1 MIILATV
8 DIDHKKV
15 IFPKNKQ
22 TARGVTLNIIF
33 KILSSI
39 TEKIARKAYV
49 EFCDGKCHWA
59 DVLTEIKGFDA
70 ENRLVYKKNIAGVW
84 KYNHTGHKLIAS
96 SKDVG
101 VTTITTIYSDDG
113 QRTIYESE
121 DYDGSV
127 QQETW
132 FEYNAQNKLIKKKT
146 VNMYNAHSSAWTF
159 VDYEYNQNGVLEKTI
174 ETSEKDGKKDE
185 GYIKTFYNEK
195 GLEIRSDEY
204 MVDPLNFFTYKFK
217 YDNADNLISYSIS
230 SMGTSTITYQYDSQ
244 NNCIREKHDDGQE
257 ILYKTVV
264 EKKGNLVIKKK
275 YTYRCPEKK
284 TGEA

>member
-1 MIILATV
+1 MRC
-8 DIDHKKV
+8 H
-15 IFPKNKQ
+15 
-22 TARGVTLNIIF
+22 LNF
-33 KILSSI
+33 FLKILSAI
-39 TEKIARKAYV
+39 AEKFTQKAYV
-49 EFCDGKCHWA
+49 EFCDGKYHWA
-59 DVLTEIKGFDA
+59 YVRTEVKRFDA
-70 ENRLVYKKNIAGVW
+70 ENRLVYKKDGTGVW
-84 KYNHTGHKLIAS
+84 KYNHSGHKLVAS
-96 SKDVG
+96 SKDIG
-101 VTTITTIYSDDG
+101 VNTITKIYSDDG
-113 QRTIYESE
+113 QRIIYESK
-121 DYDGSV
+121 DFDGKV
-127 QQETW
+127 DEETW
-132 FEYNAQNKLIKKKT
+132 YEYDAQNKLIKKKT

-174 ETSEKDGKKDE
+174 ETSEKDGKKDN

-264 EKKGNLVIKKK
+264 DKKNNLTIKKT
-275 YTYRCPEKK
+275 YTYHCPQKVS
-284 TGEA
+284 EA